1 MDFKRLL
8 LAAMILLLIGPAAF
22 AKSQKKKAVK
32 SSAVAAAEKKAAEKK
47 AKEKAKK
54 KDAKK
59 GETDQAAK
67 GEEVTAEEEEESGNA
82 EDSWQLLEWEDET
95 QRLTLKYEVIIEQR
109 DRRGNFSE
117 ILRLTTKD
125 NTPQIKIEPAL
136 QPGNY
141 RYSVISYNLFGVAK
155 AQSEWEDFA
164 IYKAYKPRVN
174 GVSVGVNLSS
184 NIYLD
189 YDNDGIITFDG
200 RNLFMPSEGIDDLSF
215 TDYIL
220 KTDKGRE
227 VEPKAILEHADNDH
241 KIKFQFSMDDLDVG
255 KYQLIAT
262 DASGLT
268 NDPDN
273 GNILTV
279 RFKKWMDLNLSA
291 GYVCPIVLFDDTIEK
306 YFGKKVFPLSATA
319 RLTFFP
325 FKRKWGNLGFGV
337 SAAYSWMNAKMDGYN
352 LKSNLGFGH
361 VYLAYSH
368 PFFNKRLSLEAHVGA
383 GITAMLGYQFEFDH
397 NIKSDPQ
404 TSLNPSFMAGAAA
417 QFFVYK
423 RLYVEANV
431 DFVVFFIPGD
441 MTFGAVLPSAGVG
454 WQF

>member
-1 MDFKRLL
+1 MDFKRFLL
-8 LAAMILLLIGPAAF
+8 GIMILLLLGTSVF
-22 AKSQKKKAVK
+22 AKKQKKKAVK
-32 SSAVAAAEKKAAEKK
+32 SNAAAAAEQADSGENSAE
-47 AKEKAKK
+47 
-54 KDAKK
+54 
-59 GETDQAAK
+59 
-67 GEEVTAEEEEESGNA
+67 GEEASANA

-95 QRLTLKYEVIIEQR
+95 QRLTLKYDVIIEQR

-117 ILRLTTKD
+117 ILRMTTKD

-174 GVSVGVNLSS
+174 GVSVDVNLSS

-189 YDNDGIITFDG
+189 YDNNGIISFDG

-227 VEPKAILEHADNDH
+227 VKPLEILEHGDNDR

-279 RFKKWMDLNLSA
+279 RFKK
-291 GYVCPIVLFDDTIEK
+291 
-306 YFGKKVFPLSATA
+306 
-319 RLTFFP
+319 
-325 FKRKWGNLGFGV
+325 
-337 SAAYSWMNAKMDGYN
+337 
-352 LKSNLGFGH
+352 
-361 VYLAYSH
+361 
-368 PFFNKRLSLEAHVGA
+368 
-383 GITAMLGYQFEFDH
+383 
-397 NIKSDPQ
+397 
-404 TSLNPSFMAGAAA
+404 
-417 QFFVYK
+417 
-423 RLYVEANV
+423 
-431 DFVVFFIPGD
+431 
-441 MTFGAVLPSAGVG
+441 
-454 WQF
+454 

>member
-8 LAAMILLLIGPAAF
+8 LTAMILLLIGPAAF
-22 AKSQKKKAVK
+22 AKAQKKKTVK
-32 SSAVAAAEKKAAEKK
+32 SSAVAAAEKKAAKEK
-47 AKEKAKK
+47 AKEKS
-54 KDAKK
+54 KDKNES
-59 GETDQAAK
+59 GDEAA
-67 GEEVTAEEEEESGNA
+67 AEEEEESGNA

-109 DRRGNFSE
+109 DRRGNFNE
-117 ILRLTTKD
+117 ILRMTTKD
-125 NTPQIKIEPAL
+125 NSPQIKIEPAL

-164 IYKAYKPRVN
+164 IYRAYKPRVN

-200 RNLFMPSEGIDDLSF
+200 RNLFMPSEGYDDLSF

-227 VEPKAILEHADNDH
+227 VKPLEILEHGDNDR
-241 KIKFQFSMDDLDVG
+241 KIKFKFDMNDLDVG

-268 NDPDN
+268 NDPDS
-273 GNILTV
+273 GNLLTV

-291 GYVCPIVLFDDTIEK
+291 GYVCPVVLFDETIEK
-306 YFGKKVFPLSATA
+306 YFGSAIFPLSATA
-319 RLTFFP
+319 RVTFFP
-325 FKRKWGNLGFGV
+325 VKRRWGNLGIGV
-337 SAAYSWMNAKMDGYN
+337 SAAYSWMQVKKSEYT
-352 LKSNLGFGH
+352 LKSSLGMAH
-361 VYLAYSH
+361 MYLAYSH

-404 TSLNPSFMAGAAA
+404 SSLNPSFMAGAAA

-431 DFVVFFIPGD
+431 DFVMFFIPGD
-441 MTFGAVLPSAGVG
+441 MTFGAVLPSASVG